1 MAKYTFFN
9 ITKANAEIA
18 AGHEAIDAALVAA
31 NIATVKVDGKEV
43 PATDAKLS
51 DKIAALNALV
61 KVGDASQDVA
71 ELTAS
76 NGLIAGKVEGLE
88 TELATANA
96 KNETLSRENVTLN
109 DKVTQLQG
117 SVTTLTTQLTEKT
130 ALLEASNKEA
140 LRVTKEK
147 AAQETEIAK
156 LCVATG
162 CVELKDDNGA
172 ALDAKATEEQ
182 KLAAAIRHGFDN
194 NVKAYRG
201 AVNAAIAKTGSTPL
215 EIPSAPPAAG
225 ATKKPELT
233 GSARMAAATKI
244 AGQ

>member
-31 NIATVKVDGKEV
+31 KVSTIKVDGKEV
-43 PATDAKLS
+43 PVGEVKLS

-61 KVGDASQDVA
+61 KVGDSSQDVA

-88 TELATANA
+88 TELATEKA
-96 KNETLSRENVTLN
+96 KNETLSREKIAQTEKIANLEN
-109 DKVTQLQG
+109 
-117 SVTTLTTQLTEKT
+117 SVTTLTSQLTEKT
-130 ALLEASNKEA
+130 TLLDASNKEA

-147 AAQETEIAK
+147 AAQESEIAQ

-162 CVELKDDNGA
+162 CIELKDEKGA
-172 ALDAKATEEQ
+172 PLDAKATADQ
-182 KLAAAIRHGFDN
+182 KLAAAIRNGFDN

-215 EIPSAPPAAG
+215 EIPAAPPAGEQA
-225 ATKKPELT
+225 KKPELT
-233 GSARMAAATKI
+233 GAARMAAATKI